1 MLLGVEGLGEAVT
14 GVGDAF
20 LEEGGDVWV
29 GFSFVGILT
38 EKLRYRLRQLHILPN
53 TLILLH
59 TLCLIRV
66 GRQVNFRRFCGT
78 VGAVGVFVE
87 AALVAAG
94 FFYYWD

>member
-1 MLLGVEGLGEAVT
+1 MRVVGVGEAVT
-14 GVGDAF
+14 GVGDGF
-20 LEEGGDVWV
+20 LEEGGDVGV
-29 GFSFVGILT
+29 GLSFVGILT

-66 GRQVNFRRFCGT
+66 GRQVNFSRFCGAI
-78 VGAVGVFVE
+78 GAVGVFVE

-94 FFYYWD
+94 FFYCWD